1 MHSYIYNL
9 QRTKENRN
17 ANEKMDEN
25 YMAEKDDILNDMN
38 SEGASADYVEECKG
52 NDLKAGEKVLK
63 TYWEAKGLFTK
74 ESPDGN
80 LLIERDQIKAYVDRQ
95 MERARKTINQLF
107 EEKADIEY
115 LLFNMNQLLDD
126 KAGFWFMSDYGTP
139 KTEYTFLSDLLK
151 SGKKTFEMELL
162 QVFDYHM

>member
-1 MHSYIYNL
+1 MHNTIYNL
-9 QRTKENRN
+9 QEINKEDRN
-17 ANEKMDEN
+17 ADEK
-25 YMAEKDDILNDMN
+25 YIAEEDQIMEEMN
-38 SEGASADYVEECKG
+38 WKGAGVDYVRECKG

-63 TYWEAKGLFTK
+63 AYWTANGLPTK
-74 ESPDGN
+74 ESPNGN

>member
-1 MHSYIYNL
+1 MHNTIYNL
-9 QRTKENRN
+9 QEINKEDRN
-17 ANEKMDEN
+17 ADEK
-25 YMAEKDDILNDMN
+25 YIAEEDQIMEEMN
-38 SEGASADYVEECKG
+38 WKGAGVDYVRECKE

-63 TYWEAKGLFTK
+63 AYWTANGLPTK
-74 ESPDGN
+74 ESPNGN
-80 LLIERDQIKAYVDRQ
+80 LLIERDQIKAYVDKQ

-107 EEKADIEY
+107 EEKTDIEM
-115 LLFNMNQLLDD
+115 LLYKIEQLLND
-126 KAGFWFMSDYGTP
+126 KAGFWFMSDYGIP

>member
-1 MHSYIYNL
+1 MHNTIYNL
-9 QRTKENRN
+9 QEINKEDRN
-17 ANEKMDEN
+17 ADEK
-25 YMAEKDDILNDMN
+25 YIAEEDQIMEEMN
-38 SEGASADYVEECKG
+38 WKGAGVDYVRECKG

-63 TYWEAKGLFTK
+63 AYWTANGLPTK
-74 ESPDGN
+74 ESPNGN

-107 EEKADIEY
+107 EEKTDIEM
-115 LLFNMNQLLDD
+115 LLYKIEQLLND
-126 KAGFWFMSDYGTP
+126 KAGFWFMSDYGIP

>member
-1 MHSYIYNL
+1 MHNTIYNL
-9 QRTKENRN
+9 QEINKEDRN
-17 ANEKMDEN
+17 ADEK
-25 YMAEKDDILNDMN
+25 YIAEEDQIMEEMN
-38 SEGASADYVEECKG
+38 WKGAGVDYVRECKG

-63 TYWEAKGLFTK
+63 AYWTANGLPTK
-74 ESPDGN
+74 ESPNGN

-95 MERARKTINQLF
+95 MEHARKTINQLF
-107 EEKADIEY
+107 EEKTDIEM
-115 LLFNMNQLLDD
+115 LLYKIEQLLND
-126 KAGFWFMSDYGTP
+126 KAGFWFMSDYGIP

>member
-1 MHSYIYNL
+1 MHNTIYNL
-9 QRTKENRN
+9 QEINKEDRN
-17 ANEKMDEN
+17 ADEK
-25 YMAEKDDILNDMN
+25 YIAEEDQIMEEMN
-38 SEGASADYVEECKG
+38 WKGAGVDYVRECKG

-63 TYWEAKGLFTK
+63 AYWTANGLPTK
-74 ESPDGN
+74 ESPNGN
-80 LLIERDQIKAYVDRQ
+80 LLIERDQIKAYVDKQ

-107 EEKADIEY
+107 EEKTDIEM
-115 LLFNMNQLLDD
+115 LLYKIEQLLND
-126 KAGFWFMSDYGTP
+126 KAGFWFMSDYGIP

>member
-1 MHSYIYNL
+1 MHNTIYNL
-9 QRTKENRN
+9 QEINKEDRN
-17 ANEKMDEN
+17 ADEK
-25 YMAEKDDILNDMN
+25 YIAEEDQIMEEMN
-38 SEGASADYVEECKG
+38 WKGAGVDYVRECRG

-63 TYWEAKGLFTK
+63 AYWEANGLPTK

-80 LLIERDQIKAYVDRQ
+80 LLIERDQIKAYVDKQ
-95 MERARKTINQLF
+95 MEHARKTINQLF

-126 KAGFWFMSDYGTP
+126 KAGFWFMSDYGIP

>member
-1 MHSYIYNL
+1 MHNTIYNL
-9 QRTKENRN
+9 QEINKEDRN
-17 ANEKMDEN
+17 ADKK
-25 YMAEKDDILNDMN
+25 YIAEEDQIMEEMN
-38 SEGASADYVEECKG
+38 WKGAGVDYVRECKG
-52 NDLKAGEKVLK
+52 NDLKSGEKVLK
-63 TYWEAKGLFTK
+63 AYWEANGLPTK
-74 ESPDGN
+74 ESPNGN

-107 EEKADIEY
+107 EEKTDIEM
-115 LLFNMNQLLDD
+115 LLYKIEQLLND
-126 KAGFWFMSDYGTP
+126 KAGFWFMSDYGIP

>member
-1 MHSYIYNL
+1 MHNTIYNL
-9 QRTKENRN
+9 QEINKEDRN
-17 ANEKMDEN
+17 ADEK
-25 YMAEKDDILNDMN
+25 YIAEEDQIMEEMN
-38 SEGASADYVEECKG
+38 WKGAGVDYVRECKG

-63 TYWEAKGLFTK
+63 AYWTANGLPTK
-74 ESPDGN
+74 ESPNGN
-80 LLIERDQIKAYVDRQ
+80 LLIERDQIKAYVDKQ

-126 KAGFWFMSDYGTP
+126 KAGFWFMSDYGIP

>member
-1 MHSYIYNL
+1 MHNTIYNL
-9 QRTKENRN
+9 QEINKEDRN
-17 ANEKMDEN
+17 ADEK
-25 YMAEKDDILNDMN
+25 YIAEEDQIMEEMN
-38 SEGASADYVEECKG
+38 WKGAGVDYVRECKG

-63 TYWEAKGLFTK
+63 AYWEAKGLFTK

>member
-1 MHSYIYNL
+1 MHNTIYNL
-9 QRTKENRN
+9 QEINKEDRN
-17 ANEKMDEN
+17 ADKK
-25 YMAEKDDILNDMN
+25 YIAEEDQIMEEMN
-38 SEGASADYVEECKG
+38 WKGAGVDYVRECKE

-63 TYWEAKGLFTK
+63 AYWTANGLPTK
-74 ESPDGN
+74 ESPNGN
-80 LLIERDQIKAYVDRQ
+80 LLIERDQIKAYVDKQ

-107 EEKADIEY
+107 EEKTDIEM
-115 LLFNMNQLLDD
+115 LLYKIEQLLND
-126 KAGFWFMSDYGTP
+126 KAGFWFMSDYGIP

>member
-1 MHSYIYNL
+1 MHNTIYNL
-9 QRTKENRN
+9 QEINKEDRN
-17 ANEKMDEN
+17 ADEK
-25 YMAEKDDILNDMN
+25 YIAEEDQIMEEMN
-38 SEGASADYVEECKG
+38 WKGAGVDYVRECKG

-63 TYWEAKGLFTK
+63 AYWTANGLPTK

-107 EEKADIEY
+107 EEKTDIEM
-115 LLFNMNQLLDD
+115 LLYKIEQLLND
-126 KAGFWFMSDYGTP
+126 KAGFWFMSDYGIP

>member
-1 MHSYIYNL
+1 MHNTIYNL
-9 QRTKENRN
+9 QEINKEDRN
-17 ANEKMDEN
+17 ADEK
-25 YMAEKDDILNDMN
+25 YIAEEDQIMEEMN
-38 SEGASADYVEECKG
+38 WKGAGVDYVRECKK

-63 TYWEAKGLFTK
+63 AYWTANGLPTK
-74 ESPDGN
+74 ESPNGN
-80 LLIERDQIKAYVDRQ
+80 LLIERDQIKAYVDKQ

-107 EEKADIEY
+107 EEKTDIEM
-115 LLFNMNQLLDD
+115 LLYKIEQLLND
-126 KAGFWFMSDYGTP
+126 KAGFWFMSDYGIP

>member
-17 ANEKMDEN
+17 ANEKMDKN
-25 YMAEKDDILNDMN
+25 YMAEKDGILNDMN

-52 NDLKAGEKVLK
+52 NDLKSGEKVLK
-63 TYWEAKGLFTK
+63 AYWEANGLPTK
-74 ESPDGN
+74 ESPNGN

-139 KTEYTFLSDLLK
+139 KTEYTFLSDLPK

>member
-1 MHSYIYNL
+1 MHNTIYNL
-9 QRTKENRN
+9 QEINKEDRN
-17 ANEKMDEN
+17 ADEK
-25 YMAEKDDILNDMN
+25 YIAEEDQIMEEMN
-38 SEGASADYVEECKG
+38 WKGAGVDYVRECKG
-52 NDLKAGEKVLK
+52 NDLKAAEKVLK
-63 TYWEAKGLFTK
+63 AYWTANGLTTK
-74 ESPDGN
+74 ESPNGN
-80 LLIERDQIKAYVDRQ
+80 LLIERDQIKAYVDKQ

-107 EEKADIEY
+107 EEKTDIEM
-115 LLFNMNQLLDD
+115 LLYKIEQLLND

>member
-1 MHSYIYNL
+1 
-9 QRTKENRN
+9 
-17 ANEKMDEN
+17 
-25 YMAEKDDILNDMN
+25 
-38 SEGASADYVEECKG
+38 
-52 NDLKAGEKVLK
+52 
-63 TYWEAKGLFTK
+63 
-74 ESPDGN
+74 
-80 LLIERDQIKAYVDRQ
+80 

-139 KTEYTFLSDLLK
+139 KTEYTFLNDLLK

>member
-17 ANEKMDEN
+17 ADEKMDEN
-25 YMAEKDDILNDMN
+25 YMAEEDDILHDMN
-38 SEGASADYVEECKG
+38 LEGASADYVEECKG
-52 NDLKAGEKVLK
+52 NDLKAGGKTLK
-63 TYWEAKGLFTK
+63 AYWEANGLPTK
-74 ESPDGN
+74 ESPNGN

-95 MERARKTINQLF
+95 MECARKTINQMF
-107 EEKADIEY
+107 EEKTDIKM
-115 LLFNMNQLLDD
+115 LLYEIERLLDD
-126 KAGFWFMSDYGTP
+126 KFGFWFMSEYGTP

>member
-1 MHSYIYNL
+1 MHNTIYNL
-9 QRTKENRN
+9 QEINKEDRN
-17 ANEKMDEN
+17 ANEK
-25 YMAEKDDILNDMN
+25 YIAEEDQIMEEMN
-38 SEGASADYVEECKG
+38 WKGAGVDYVRECKG

-63 TYWEAKGLFTK
+63 AYWTANGLPTK
-74 ESPDGN
+74 ESPNGN

-107 EEKADIEY
+107 EEKTDIEM
-115 LLFNMNQLLDD
+115 LLYKIEQLLND
-126 KAGFWFMSDYGTP
+126 KAGFWFMSDYGIP

>member
-1 MHSYIYNL
+1 MHNTIYNL
-9 QRTKENRN
+9 QEINKEDRN
-17 ANEKMDEN
+17 ADEK
-25 YMAEKDDILNDMN
+25 YIAEEDQIMEEMN
-38 SEGASADYVEECKG
+38 WKGAGVDYVRECKG

-63 TYWEAKGLFTK
+63 AYWTANGLPTK
-74 ESPDGN
+74 ESPNGN

-107 EEKADIEY
+107 EEKTNIEM
-115 LLFNMNQLLDD
+115 LLYKIEQLLND
-126 KAGFWFMSDYGTP
+126 KAGFWFMSDYGIP

>member
-1 MHSYIYNL
+1 MHNTIYNL
-9 QRTKENRN
+9 QEINKEDRN
-17 ANEKMDEN
+17 ADEK
-25 YMAEKDDILNDMN
+25 YIAEEDQIMEEMN
-38 SEGASADYVEECKG
+38 WKGAGVDYVRECKG

-63 TYWEAKGLFTK
+63 AYWTANGLPTK
-74 ESPDGN
+74 ESPNGN
-80 LLIERDQIKAYVDRQ
+80 LLIERDQIKEYVDKQ

-107 EEKADIEY
+107 KEKTDIEM
-115 LLFNMNQLLDD
+115 LLYKIEQLLND
-126 KAGFWFMSDYGTP
+126 KAGFWFMSDYGIP

>member
-1 MHSYIYNL
+1 MQKNA
-9 QRTKENRN
+9 KE
-17 ANEKMDEN
+17 
-25 YMAEKDDILNDMN
+25 
-38 SEGASADYVEECKG
+38 

-63 TYWEAKGLFTK
+63 AYWEAKGLFTK

-95 MERARKTINQLF
+95 MERARKTINQMF

>member
-1 MHSYIYNL
+1 MHNTIYNL
-9 QRTKENRN
+9 QEINKEDRN
-17 ANEKMDEN
+17 ADEK
-25 YMAEKDDILNDMN
+25 YIAEEDQIMEEMN
-38 SEGASADYVEECKG
+38 WKGAGVDYVRECKG

-63 TYWEAKGLFTK
+63 AYWTANGLPTK

-126 KAGFWFMSDYGTP
+126 KAGFWFMSDYGIP

>member
-1 MHSYIYNL
+1 MHNTIYNL
-9 QRTKENRN
+9 QEINKEDRN
-17 ANEKMDEN
+17 ADEK
-25 YMAEKDDILNDMN
+25 YIAEEDQIMEEMN
-38 SEGASADYVEECKG
+38 WKGAGVDYVRECKG

-63 TYWEAKGLFTK
+63 AYWTANGFPTK
-74 ESPDGN
+74 ESPNGN

-107 EEKADIEY
+107 EEKTDIEM
-115 LLFNMNQLLDD
+115 LLYKIEQLLND
-126 KAGFWFMSDYGTP
+126 KAGFWFMSDYGIP